1 MKKTTEKS
9 GKYQLRCTKK
19 CAAANNVSPFQVR
32 QCAICGALTPNGSAH
47 TCPVCY
53 VEPFNHLELINTL
66 FAIAKVVKKCDNEK
80 PDLKYLLR

>member
-1 MKKTTEKS
+1 MKKPTEKS

-47 TCPVCY
+47 TCPRMLH
-53 VEPFNHLELINTL
+53 VEPFNHLEPINYVVCTT
-66 FAIAKVVKKCDNEK
+66 KVRFFLEMKK
-80 PDLKYLLR
+80 